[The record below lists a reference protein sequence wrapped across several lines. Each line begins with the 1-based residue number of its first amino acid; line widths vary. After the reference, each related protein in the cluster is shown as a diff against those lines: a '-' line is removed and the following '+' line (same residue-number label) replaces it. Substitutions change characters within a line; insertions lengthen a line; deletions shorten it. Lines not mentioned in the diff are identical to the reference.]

1 MAKKRVAVIVP
12 GGIGVGHFNEGV
24 PALEALLQALAKQYD
39 LTVFPLGRI
48 NADYEPQG
56 FTVKALRDDYHRP
69 LLWRAIQTAVRV
81 LANHLRSRFRLI
93 HGFWGYPAG
102 FLAVLLGKV
111 LGIRSIVSLQG
122 GELVYLPEIDYG
134 QRPDSLQRRLLR
146 WSLQRAD
153 QVTTLT
159 TFQRDLLP
167 EAPWRERVRV
177 IPYGVDP
184 DIFCYR
190 ECRSAGTWRFVH
202 IANLNP
208 VKDQLVLLECFQ
220 KIHREIDCRLTIIG
234 PDFLNGQLQAFVREQ
249 GLEASVNF
257 TGYVRHHRLPE
268 YLHEA
273 HILLHTS
280 RHEAMA
286 VVVAE
291 AMATGTL
298 VCGTQVGLIADLAP
312 DCCLAAPVGNADALA
327 QRVLALLSDEARQQS
342 MRQNARRWS
351 QQHPINWTVQ
361 QFAELYKN

>member
-1 MAKKRVAVIVP
+1 MIKKRVAVIVP
-12 GGIGVGHFNEGV
+12 GGIGVGYFNEGA
-24 PALEALLQALAKQYD
+24 PALEALLRGLSEQYE

-48 NADYEPQG
+48 NANYEPQG

-69 LLWRAIQTAVRV
+69 LLWRAMQTVWLV
-81 LANHLRSRFRLI
+81 VVSHFRSRYRLI

-102 FLAVLLGKV
+102 FLAVLLGKM
-111 LGIRSIVSLQG
+111 LGIRNIVSLQG

-134 QRPDSLQRRLLR
+134 QRPASLQRRLLR
-146 WSLQRAD
+146 WSLKRAD
-153 QVTTLT
+153 RVTALT
-159 TFQRDLLP
+159 AFQRDLMP
-167 EAPWRERVRV
+167 EAPWRERVQV
-177 IPYGVDP
+177 IPYGVDTGV
-184 DIFCYR
+184 FCYR
-190 ECRSAGTWRFVH
+190 ESRPAGAWRFAH

-208 VKDQLVLLECFQ
+208 VKEQLVLLRCFQ
-220 KIHREIDCRLTIIG
+220 RIRRQVDCHLTIIG

-249 GLEASVNF
+249 GLEASVTF

-273 HILLHTS
+273 HVLLHTS

-291 AMATGTL
+291 AMATGAL
-298 VCGTQVGLIADLAP
+298 VCGTQVGLIADLTP
-312 DCCLAAPVGNADALA
+312 DCCLAAPVGDANALA

-342 MRQNARRWS
+342 IRQNARRWS